1 MKKIATIDIMK
12 GISIILVVIG
22 HACVPSIYSQ
32 YFDVRVLYILVN
44 AIHMPVFFYIS
55 GYLYKSALDR
65 RISRVIKDKARR
77 LLIPYI
83 GMSTFVYVLIQACR
97 MFPKLSV
104 FLPMTEGTVI
114 EYLKG
119 IVWYGNNCDK
129 HLWFLYVLFVI
140 MIVYWFTNKI
150 MVNSKMHFI
159 FAIIMLLVG
168 ETLMPRGYELGKIF
182 YYYFFFHLGV
192 EQYVC
197 LDGEH
202 KVTVR
207 RVVVFIVLMFI
218 YVTVYVNSMGVHS
231 QLIWFM
237 NPAIGYLGIVI
248 MRDICSVIS
257 STTLQ
262 YIGKNSMG
270 IYLWHQPFI
279 TSGTVV
285 VLNSLG
291 GVNRSIAV
299 TVGVIMGVILP
310 LIISRCW
317 NALCLH
323 RGKVSTH

>member
-12 GISIILVVIG
+12 GVSIILVVIG

-32 YFDVRVLYILVN
+32 YFDVRVLYILVT
-44 AIHMPVFFYIS
+44 AVHMPVFFYIS

-65 RISRVIKDKARR
+65 RISRVIKNKVKR

-97 MFPKLSV
+97 MIPKVSG

-114 EYLKG
+114 DYVKG
-119 IVWYGNNCDK
+119 IIWYGNNCDK

-150 MVNSKMHFI
+150 IVNRKIHLI

-168 ETLMPRGYELGKIF
+168 EALMPRGHELGKIF

-192 EQYVC
+192 QQYVC
-197 LDGEH
+197 LNEEH
-202 KVTVR
+202 KVAVK
-207 RVVVFIVLMFI
+207 RVVAFIVLMFL
-218 YVTVYVNSMGVHS
+218 YVIAYENSKGVHS
-231 QLIWFM
+231 QLIWLM
-237 NPAIGYLGIVI
+237 NPVVGYFGIVT
-248 MRDICSVIS
+248 MRDICSTIS
-257 STTLQ
+257 NTTLQ

-291 GVNRSIAV
+291 GVNRCIAV
-299 TVGVIMGVILP
+299 AVGVIMGIILP
-310 LIISRCW
+310 LMILWCW
-317 NALCLH
+317 NTLCLH
-323 RGKVSTH
+323 RGKASSH